1 MISVPKISVRKYL
14 LSIFEIKE
22 PKKGSYSS
30 LGGKNKSEWK
40 DIIYNRK
47 LNDVSINGWN
57 ELNNIN
63 ISYLFEHTR
72 SFYYV
77 VQCRINNF
85 DCREKWTLKVRID
98 GKLKIPKMRI
108 TSHAGGWSL

>member
-1 MISVPKISVRKYL
+1 MHTLAQIRLWTSFESSRVSV
-14 LSIFEIKE
+14 KE

-85 DCREKWTLKVRID
+85 DCREKWTLKVD
-98 GKLKIPKMRI
+98 SNLPD
-108 TSHAGGWSL
+108 S

>member
-1 MISVPKISVRKYL
+1 M
-14 LSIFEIKE
+14 
-22 PKKGSYSS
+22 
-30 LGGKNKSEWK
+30 
-40 DIIYNRK
+40 IYNRK

-98 GKLKIPKMRI
+98 IIKVWKSREIWKTP
-108 TSHAGGWSL
+108 WFC